1 MSDNTNLAMSDIF
14 LVFWRF
20 LYYDCGKVLLMQTT
34 LTTKGQATIPKGVR
48 DHLNLKP
55 GDKVEF
61 VLSETGEVVLK
72 SRGHNLLDL
81 FGMLKGKGVNKKA
94 LTVEQMHE
102 EVSEG
107 VNQKFK
113 KAAAGQ

>member
-1 MSDNTNLAMSDIF
+1 
-14 LVFWRF
+14 
-20 LYYDCGKVLLMQTT
+20 MQTT

-61 VLSETGEVVLK
+61 VFSEKGEVLLK
-72 SRGHNLLDL
+72 GRGHSLLDL
-81 FGMLKGKGVNKKA
+81 FGMLKGKGNLKEP

-102 EVSEG
+102 EVQE
-107 VNQKFK
+107 VVHEKFK
-113 KAAAGQ
+113 QAAAGRNNR